1 MNRPALLKEVIPE
14 NNKAAGFNE
23 FDVLEFSLDFENA
36 KMVANTVRL
45 EFDVRCKN
53 SAGNNIPTD
62 SVIKFDSKAGGHCF
76 VDQITTETRRQ
87 GVLEVASD
95 CARLEKMITEATENS
110 ADMLNSGNICQLKQV
125 DDELIRQII
134 RGIPTR
140 TAGSTVN
147 RDNDVS
153 LKLPFCLNR
162 AAGIDNPADL
172 FVKYETTGTIRI
184 SVQLARNVSVFYGNQ
199 ADGATYTIKNP
210 RLTYVAVPDDN
221 EKQGRMNFRTQ
232 TGIKASVQ
240 SNQENI
246 ACKVPSVCNAMS
258 ISFIRQARENDYLFN
273 NLACEPVP
281 DLEELTFT
289 FNNSLNEFVTYTI
302 RNDRPEV
309 LSRYIESIRDSGKN
323 NATLQKLKANDCYG
337 VGLSFGEFVDLSSQ
351 TVGVNLKSAVTNVE
365 PMTAFLYF
373 HGVISL

>member
-23 FDVLEFSLDFENA
+23 FDVLEFALDFENS

-45 EFDVRCKN
+45 EFDLRCKN
-53 SAGNNIPTD
+53 SLGNNIPTD
-62 SVIKFDSKAGGHCF
+62 SVIKFDSKAGGHVF
-76 VDQITTETRRQ
+76 VDQITTETRKQ

-95 CARLEKMITEATENS
+95 CARFEKMVTESTENPN
-110 ADMLNSGNICQLKQV
+110 DMLNSGNICQLKHV
-125 DDELIRQII
+125 DDEFIRQII

-162 AAGIDNPADL
+162 ASGIDNPADL
-172 FVKYETTGTIRI
+172 FVKYDTTGTIRV
-184 SVQLARNVSVFYGNQ
+184 SVQLARNASIFYGNQ
-199 ADGATYTIKNP
+199 ADGAQYTITNP
-210 RLTYVAVPDDN
+210 RLTYVAVPDDG
-221 EKQGRMNFRTQ
+221 KAQGRMNFRTM
-232 TGIKASVQ
+232 TSIKASVQ

-246 ACKVPSVCNAMS
+246 ACKVPAVCNAMS
-258 ISFIRQARENDYLFN
+258 VSFIEVNHENDFQFN
-273 NLACEPVP
+273 NMACEVLPQ
-281 DLEELTFT
+281 LEELTFT

-309 LSRYIESIRDSGKN
+309 LSRYLDSIRDSGKN
-323 NATLQKLKANDCYG
+323 NVSLQKLKANDCFG
-337 VGLSFGEFVDLSSQ
+337 VGLSFGEFIDLSSQ
-351 TVGVNLKSAVTNVE
+351 TVGVNLKSDVTNVK
-365 PMTAFLYF
+365 PMTAYLYF